1 MAIQKLDD
9 PIELFKE
16 WYKEVD
22 KCKLEEPTAMTLAT
36 AAPSGM
42 PSARVVLLKSVD
54 QRGFVFYTNMESH
67 KGEQLRANPQ
77 AALCFHWMPLGKQV
91 RVEGQVEEVTPEE
104 ADAYF
109 ASRARDSQIGAWASR
124 QSRPLNG
131 RFDLEKRVAEYALK
145 FGIGKVPR
153 PEYWTG
159 CRVKPQLIE
168 FWKSGLFRLHDRL
181 VYEKSGDGWITREL
195 FP

>member
-1 MAIQKLDD
+1 MAIRKHED

-22 KCKLEEPTAMTLAT
+22 KCNFEEPTAMTLAT
-36 AAPSGM
+36 ATPSGV
-42 PSARVVLLKSVD
+42 PSARVVLLKGVD
-54 QRGFVFYTNMESH
+54 QRGFVFYTNLESQ

-77 AALCFHWMPLGKQV
+77 AALCFHWMPLGKQI
-91 RVEGQVEEVTPEE
+91 RVEGPVELVSNEE

-124 QSRPLNG
+124 QSRPLAS
-131 RFDLEKRVAEYALK
+131 RFDLEKRIAEFALK
-145 FGIGKVPR
+145 FGISKVPR
-153 PEYWTG
+153 PPFWSGY
-159 CRVKPQLIE
+159 RVIPQRIE
-168 FWKSGLFRLHDRL
+168 FWKSGMFRLHDRL
-181 VYEKSGDGWITREL
+181 VYEKTDEGWLTREL